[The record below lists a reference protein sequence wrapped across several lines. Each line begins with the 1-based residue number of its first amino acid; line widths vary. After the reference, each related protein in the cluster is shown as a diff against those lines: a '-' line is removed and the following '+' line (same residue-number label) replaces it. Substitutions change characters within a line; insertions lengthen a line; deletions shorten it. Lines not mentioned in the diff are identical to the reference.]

1 MNELEKVMRF
11 LGEEEY
17 QGMLVVARLQSV
29 RRQLPLSWIQIVT
42 IYTIFWEDSDVPVV
56 HAFNLA
62 SHENLV
68 VSKDTNGPLEK
79 RFFPEMGGGPRA
91 RSTPISY
98 KKTLF
103 EMVPFVSLK
112 TTSWRAWALY
122 WDLWKNT
129 CCKRV
134 GLVKSTAFWRLGL

>member
-1 MNELEKVMRF
+1 MSKTMNELEKVMRF

-17 QGMLVVARLQSV
+17 QGMLVVARLQSM

-42 IYTIFWEDSDVPVV
+42 IYTIFWEDSDVAVV

-79 RFFPEMGGGPRA
+79 RFFPEMGGGPKA
-91 RSTPISY
+91 RSSPISFRKIRLSRWSLLFC
-98 KKTLF
+98 KKAKASGI
-103 EMVPFVSLK
+103 PNLK
-112 TTSWRAWALY
+112 LQTEQQ
-122 WDLWKNT
+122 
-129 CCKRV
+129 
-134 GLVKSTAFWRLGL
+134 

>member
-42 IYTIFWEDSDVPVV
+42 IYTIFWEDSDVV

-68 VSKDTNGPLEK
+68 VSKDTNG
-79 RFFPEMGGGPRA
+79 
-91 RSTPISY
+91 TIS
-98 KKTLF
+98 
-103 EMVPFVSLK
+103 
-112 TTSWRAWALY
+112 
-122 WDLWKNT
+122 
-129 CCKRV
+129 
-134 GLVKSTAFWRLGL
+134 KSVFL